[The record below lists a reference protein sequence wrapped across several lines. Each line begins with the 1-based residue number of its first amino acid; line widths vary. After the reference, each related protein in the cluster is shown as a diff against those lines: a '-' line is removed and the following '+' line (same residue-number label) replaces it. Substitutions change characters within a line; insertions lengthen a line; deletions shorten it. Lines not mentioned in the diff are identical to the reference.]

1 LAYRRVVVSLLRSFD
16 LYLARYEEL
25 SGRPF
30 STRRLSVL
38 EDEGLVEQIG
48 NSRLRAT
55 PTGMIVLDAVVA
67 DLAR

>member
-1 LAYRRVVVSLLRSFD
+1 LTPVFYIRQAFCWH
-16 LYLARYEEL
+16 
-25 SGRPF
+25 GTGGTPF
-30 STRRLSVL
+30 STPRLSIL

-55 PTGMIVLDAVVA
+55 PTGMIVLDAVMA